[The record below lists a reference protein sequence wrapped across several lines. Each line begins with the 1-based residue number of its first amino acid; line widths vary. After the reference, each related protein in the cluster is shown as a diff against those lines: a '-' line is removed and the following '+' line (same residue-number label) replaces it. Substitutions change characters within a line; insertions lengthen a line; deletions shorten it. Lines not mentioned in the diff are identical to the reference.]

1 MKILKLRNVISEIN
15 FLTELQYKLN
25 VSEARIS
32 KFKETI
38 QQEIPK
44 FKQWNKIM
52 ENIGKNFRQRF
63 TSPIRNTKR
72 VKQNEHEGIMGGNGG

>member
-1 MKILKLRNVISEIN
+1 MKILKVRNVISEIN

-38 QQEIPK
+38 QQEIPE
-44 FKQWNKIM
+44 FK
-52 ENIGKNFRQRF
+52 
-63 TSPIRNTKR
+63 
-72 VKQNEHEGIMGGNGG
+72 